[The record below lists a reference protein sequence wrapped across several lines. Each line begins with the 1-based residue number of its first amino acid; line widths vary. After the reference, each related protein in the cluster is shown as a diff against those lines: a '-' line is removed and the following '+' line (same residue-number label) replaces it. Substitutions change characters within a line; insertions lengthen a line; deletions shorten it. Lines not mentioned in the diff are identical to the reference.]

1 MFSLSWEDH
10 LSPKSRDLG
19 PPLLRFFHQCTAGSA
34 EKAGQS
40 YGWEQRAEGGRRQ
53 HHGIRV
59 GERGGLGA
67 TGPSHPIPGPI
78 RHQEMHLHAPYMRS
92 QPTGPWLR
100 AAPLTVFTLGETPAE
115 LTCYITGPPPG
126 KHRSKTWKTTA
137 RGIPYFVLSKKT
149 SGSLQSCTTHASIRA
164 TYHPHPLC
172 SAQCPTPTQLCHAS
186 PASTQKRRLHVAQL
200 LLESTTVTLPFPGL
214 CPALAAIGDAGAAR
228 QAVLFPLTRNENH
241 LPAWEQR

>member
-19 PPLLRFFHQCTAGSA
+19 PPLLRFFHQRTAGSA

-115 LTCYITGPPPG
+115 FTCYITGPPPG

-137 RGIPYFVLSKKT
+137 RGIPYFILSKKIP
-149 SGSLQSCTTHASIRA
+149 GSLQSCTTHASIRA
-164 TYHPHPLC
+164 TYQPSSPLQC
-172 SAQCPTPTQLCHAS
+172 SVSHTNTALPCITCINTKEETSRSSTAAGEHHCDSALPRALPCTGSYRRRRSSKTSRIVS
-186 PASTQKRRLHVAQL
+186 PDKK
-200 LLESTTVTLPFPGL
+200 
-214 CPALAAIGDAGAAR
+214 
-228 QAVLFPLTRNENH
+228 
-241 LPAWEQR
+241 